1 MVITT
6 VGNKMVIELPKDL
19 IDVTVVQA
27 FLDYLRYK
35 SLVSKS
41 QATEEDVQRLTEEKS
56 MKAWQNA
63 TKGFN
68 FLSY

>member
-6 VGNKMVIELPKDL
+6 VGNNMVIELPKDL

-35 SLVSKS
+35 SIVSKS
-41 QATEEDVQRLTEEKS
+41 QATEEDIQRLTAEINESLAERNKV
-56 MKAWQNA
+56 
-63 TKGFN
+63 FV
-68 FLSY
+68 

>member
-6 VGNKMVIELPKDL
+6 VGNNMVIELPKDL

-35 SLVSKS
+35 SIVSKS
-41 QATEEDVQRLTEEKS
+41 QATGEDIQRLTAEINESLAERNKV
-56 MKAWQNA
+56 
-63 TKGFN
+63 F
-68 FLSY
+68 

>member
-6 VGNKMVIELPKDL
+6 VGNNMVIELPKDL

-35 SLVSKS
+35 SIVSKS
-41 QATEEDVQRLTEEKS
+41 QATEEDIQRLTAEINESLAERNKY
-56 MKAWQNA
+56 NVI
-63 TKGFN
+63 
-68 FLSY
+68 